1 MAPEFVVSGIVSGSS
16 VGMIVND
23 FDALHFFV
31 CHIHCSPGFLVYLF
45 SFGFLPGDSGDC
57 GKWMSMVGS

>member
-1 MAPEFVVSGIVSGSS
+1 
-16 VGMIVND
+16 
-23 FDALHFFV
+23 
-31 CHIHCSPGFLVYLF
+31 LVYLF